1 MSDYNWCHG
10 PECHTK
16 HTVDRVRGVK
26 GSKVLRTRKVR
37 VYSNNNGWYSY
48 FCSQRCYDDFTNK
61 HIQEVLAIAPRT
73 EALETP
79 ILDPS
84 KEKVVHQWGSY
95 TNTKIEVDET
105 RQNQL
110 NLSAN
115 TLALTGQGSQTNS
128 KVS

>member
-1 MSDYNWCHG
+1 MSNFNWCHG

-79 ILDPS
+79 INVTQ
-84 KEKVVHQWGSY
+84 EKYSDHWGNH

-105 RQNQL
+105 R
-110 NLSAN
+110 S
-115 TLALTGQGSQTNS
+115 TSVG
-128 KVS
+128 

>member
-1 MSDYNWCHG
+1 MSDFNWCHG
-10 PECHTK
+10 PECHKK

-26 GSKVLRTRKVR
+26 GSKVLRTRKIKATQWNR
-37 VYSNNNGWYSY
+37 HSQWEY
-48 FCSQRCYDDFTNK
+48 FCSNHCQNDFWNK
-61 HIQEVLAIAPRT
+61 YILNIVAIAPRT

-105 RQNQL
+105 R
-110 NLSAN
+110 S
-115 TLALTGQGSQTNS
+115 TDIG
-128 KVS
+128 